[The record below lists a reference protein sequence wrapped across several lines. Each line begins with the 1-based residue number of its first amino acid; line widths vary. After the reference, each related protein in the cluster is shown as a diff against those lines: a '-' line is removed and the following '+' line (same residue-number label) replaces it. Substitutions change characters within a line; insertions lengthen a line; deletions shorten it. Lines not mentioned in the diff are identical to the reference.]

1 MRALVVEDDPGIA
14 SGLAVSLR
22 QAGYAVDV
30 CSTLET
36 AWTALSVEPFDV
48 MLLDLGLPDG
58 DGLDLLAR
66 LRRPGERGL
75 LPEHL
80 PRSDMPV
87 LIMTAR
93 DGVSDRISGLDSGAD
108 DYLVKPFDANEL
120 LARLRAML
128 RRASGRSNPMIEHG
142 DLVLDPAHHT
152 VHRSGEP
159 VALGG
164 KEFALLLTLLQ
175 ARPQV
180 LSKSRLESALYGF
193 GDALESNAIEVHVHH
208 LRRKLGESLIK
219 TVRGVGYFIPREGD
233 APVAPPV
240 SGRP

>member
-14 SGLAVSLR
+14 SGLSESLR
-22 QAGYAVDV
+22 HAGYAVDV
-30 CSTLET
+30 SATLHQ
-36 AWTALSVEPFDV
+36 AWTALCVEPFDV

-66 LRRPGERGL
+66 LRRQAERAPGREQ
-75 LPEHL
+75 L

-108 DYLVKPFDANEL
+108 DYIVKPFDANEL

-128 RRASGRSNPMIEHG
+128 RRASGRSNPLIEHG
-142 DLVLDPAHHT
+142 DLVLDPAAHT
-152 VHRSGEP
+152 VLRAGQP
-159 VALGG
+159 VALGAR
-164 KEFALLLTLLQ
+164 EFALLLTLLQ

-180 LSKSRLESALYGF
+180 LSKARLESALYGF
-193 GDALESNAIEVHVHH
+193 GEALDSNAIEVHVHH

-219 TVRGVGYFIPREGD
+219 TVRGVGYFVPRAAD
-233 APVAPPV
+233 TPVTASPP
-240 SGRP
+240 GKT